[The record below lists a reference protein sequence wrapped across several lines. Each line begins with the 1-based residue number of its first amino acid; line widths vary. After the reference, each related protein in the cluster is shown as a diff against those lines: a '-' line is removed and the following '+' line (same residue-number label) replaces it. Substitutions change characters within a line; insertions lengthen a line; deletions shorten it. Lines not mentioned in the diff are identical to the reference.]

1 MENKKPRRVT
11 LDGIEYDANTFTEE
25 QTHLLD
31 HCTDLDRKVLTTRFQ
46 LQQLEVGKD
55 AFLKML
61 KGSLDGA

>member
-1 MENKKPRRVT
+1 MTKAQRVT
-11 LDGIEYDANTFTEE
+11 LDGTEYDANSFTDE

-31 HCTDLDRKVLTTRFQ
+31 HCVDLDRKINSTRFQ

-61 KGSLDGA
+61 KGQLDGS